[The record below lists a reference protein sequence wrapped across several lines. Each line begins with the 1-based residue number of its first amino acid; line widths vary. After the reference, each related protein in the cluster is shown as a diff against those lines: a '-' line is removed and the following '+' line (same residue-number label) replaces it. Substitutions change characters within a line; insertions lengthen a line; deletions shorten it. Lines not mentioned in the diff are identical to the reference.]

1 MYGLAILVVADLLAV
16 HPRPAE
22 LVRLLVDDALEA
34 RVGGEVPG
42 GGQPRTTRADDRH
55 PPNSSHSEQV
65 KALTRP
71 DQTER
76 CDFFASLFSQADLAN
91 PHGIGGNKRA
101 RNQAGLSRL
110 ASPTAFFRLY
120 MLFMELLVFLHSSVL
135 LSFNS
140 LR

>member
-65 KALTRP
+65 RASTRP
-71 DQTER
+71 DQTEMR
-76 CDFFASLFSQADLAN
+76 FFASLFSQADLAN
-91 PHGIGGNKRA
+91 PHTRK
-101 RNQAGLSRL
+101 
-110 ASPTAFFRLY
+110 
-120 MLFMELLVFLHSSVL
+120 
-135 LSFNS
+135 
-140 LR
+140 